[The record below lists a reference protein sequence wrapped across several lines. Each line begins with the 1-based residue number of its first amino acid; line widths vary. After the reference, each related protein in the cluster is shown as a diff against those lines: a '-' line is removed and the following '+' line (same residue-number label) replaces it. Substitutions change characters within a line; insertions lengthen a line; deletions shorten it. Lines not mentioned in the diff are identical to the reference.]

1 MQIARVPLRKI
12 NETLRVTL
20 PHNLVQ
26 ELGLRAGDFADL
38 FRDNDTLKL
47 RFVKVEP
54 PGRTCRCMTM
64 DGSYCAGSAQ

>member
-26 ELGLRAGDFADL
+26 ELGLRPGDFADL

-54 PGRTCRCMTM
+54 PAELV
-64 DGSYCAGSAQ
+64 DA

>member
-12 NETLRVTL
+12 NETLRVAL
-20 PHNLVQ
+20 PHKLVQ
-26 ELGLRAGDFADL
+26 ELGLRPGDFADL

-54 PGRTCRCMTM
+54 PAELV
-64 DGSYCAGSAQ
+64 DA